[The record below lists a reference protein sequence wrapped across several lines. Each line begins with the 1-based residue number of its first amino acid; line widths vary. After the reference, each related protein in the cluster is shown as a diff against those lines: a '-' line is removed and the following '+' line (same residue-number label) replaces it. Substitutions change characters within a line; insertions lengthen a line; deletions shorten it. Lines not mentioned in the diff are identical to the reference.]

1 MSKLFTLA
9 AVATGYV
16 LGARAGRERYQ
27 QISTQAQRLWQ
38 DPRVQKAA
46 AEAKNVAAQQAPV
59 VKGKMADVTG
69 KVTGKTNG
77 KASSSTSS
85 TGSPASAPSPSPT
98 TPTTP
103 TTPAST
109 TPTPGTAAPSTA
121 PGTMPGT
128 TSGGTPS
135 PTVPTA

>member
-27 QISTQAQRLWQ
+27 QISAQAQRLWQ

-46 AEAKNVAAQQAPV
+46 AEAKNAAAQQAPV
-59 VKGKMADVTG
+59 VKGKVAQAAG
-69 KVTGKTNG
+69 KVTGKSDG

-85 TGSPASAPSPSPT
+85 TSPTSPPAPAPSASPT
-98 TPTTP
+98 G
-103 TTPAST
+103 TPAST
-109 TPTPGTAAPSTA
+109 TPASGTTAPSTA